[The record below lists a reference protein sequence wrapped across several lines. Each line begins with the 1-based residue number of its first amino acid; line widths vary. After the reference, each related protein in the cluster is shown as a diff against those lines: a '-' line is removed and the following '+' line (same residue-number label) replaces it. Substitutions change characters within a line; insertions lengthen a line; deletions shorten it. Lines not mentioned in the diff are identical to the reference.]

1 MTIVEN
7 FGRLLKQ
14 FRQQKNMS
22 REEFADRLGSNPST
36 IYSYEKSRRTPSI
49 EFLRIMYDVYGVEP
63 NYFFGIEDENKEQDK
78 DGIIQYLEQKIV
90 KLTSSKEGD
99 SLKEQ
104 MQYAL
109 NKFVGWMNDKPE
121 YGKTISIANTTIR
134 QGCYIIYANSV
145 ARKLLGYTLD
155 EIFTIDFEDE
165 DVQRS
170 YRSDGTEIKYDN
182 KNNEAKQVRWGNLFA
197 TADVNSYSI
206 EVFYKR
212 TKKRAYA
219 IVTCIRLPNRVFIL
233 TEMRPLKNGDTFIEK
248 GNKHTYEWD

>member
-14 FRQQKNMS
+14 FRQRNNMS

-49 EFLRIMYDVYGVEP
+49 EFLRIMYDVFGVEP
-63 NYFFGIEDENKEQDK
+63 NYFFGIENENKEQDK
-78 DGIIQYLEQKIV
+78 DGIIQYLEQKII
-90 KLTSSKEGD
+90 KLTSSRD
-99 SLKEQ
+99 RDDLKDQ
-104 MQYAL
+104 LQYAL

-121 YGKTISIANTTIR
+121 YGKTISIANTTKM
-134 QGCYIIYANSV
+134 QGCYIIYANNV
-145 ARKLLGYTLD
+145 ARKLMGYTLD
-155 EIFTIDFEDE
+155 EIFTTDFEKE

-170 YRSDGTEIKYDN
+170 YRQDGSEIIY
-182 KNNEAKQVRWGNLFA
+182 NNTDYEAKHSRWGHLFA

-248 GNKHTYEWD
+248 DNKHTYEWD